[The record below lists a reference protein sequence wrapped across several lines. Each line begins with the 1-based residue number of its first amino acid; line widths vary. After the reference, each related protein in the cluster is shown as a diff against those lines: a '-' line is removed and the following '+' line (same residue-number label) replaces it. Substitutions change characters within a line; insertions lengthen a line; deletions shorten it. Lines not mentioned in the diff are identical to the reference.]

1 MGKSQAKIRL
11 SKDNIDLST
20 SKPEVSLPQD
30 ESSSSYE
37 WKNLRG
43 GLIVVIVIFFLF
55 GLLIF
60 VAWDNLFGKGGTR
73 TPDGFKR
80 IMDRKQEDG
89 DRTGGLRSSDKP

>member
-1 MGKSQAKIRL
+1 MGKSQASVRL
-11 SKDNIDLST
+11 SSDNVNVEPSKVELSQ
-20 SKPEVSLPQD
+20 PQITIQSGFD
-30 ESSSSYE
+30 
-37 WKNLRG
+37 WKNMRG
-43 GLIVVIVIFFLF
+43 GIIMVAVIFFLF

-80 IMDRKQEDG
+80 IMDRKHDDL